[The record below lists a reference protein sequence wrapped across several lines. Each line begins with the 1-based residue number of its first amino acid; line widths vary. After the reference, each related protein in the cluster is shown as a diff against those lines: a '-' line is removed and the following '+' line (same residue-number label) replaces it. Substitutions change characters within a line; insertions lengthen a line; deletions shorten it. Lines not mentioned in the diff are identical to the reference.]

1 MSEWDRFPAV
11 KKPGSEWDQFPVVSK
26 AAPSPAAPPET
37 QGKSDLGFWGTIKDA
52 FTGES
57 RTEFKDAPEFE
68 IAMRDAGDNEALGA
82 VRRSAVTPDQNAQ
95 LDILKRQ
102 IPGLEVKTDAH
113 GNIMLKTPQ
122 QADWAY
128 LNKPG
133 LSGRDVGEFGTQTL
147 ATLPFLGVAG
157 MGRNLLRKVGSGIAA
172 MTGASVAQ
180 DAAAI
185 AQGSEQGVDEGR
197 AAVSGAVGAA
207 LPLAAPAIE
216 VTSKAVKSAV
226 SPVTSVIR
234 GLKNPE
240 QEAARRVGAAA
251 SRDFR
256 MAQDTGAGRGT
267 ANTPDAEIRAAGRN
281 GQPVRAIDMGETTRA
296 LARSAANT
304 SPEGRAIITDAVQG
318 RYQQQS
324 DRLAGFLETISPF
337 KGSTFQLSET
347 IARVAKN
354 ARKHFYEKAYQDGAG
369 GVYSPVLSAMVR
381 ESPAL
386 QKAAKSAYDVAA
398 NKAAAGQRVELHG
411 NNGHTLQ
418 FWDYVKQA
426 LDDQIGA
433 LQRAGEKQGAADL
446 IGIKHRLV
454 EELDAAV
461 PSYRTARGVA
471 GTYFKAADALEAGE
485 NFVKMKVPNGEA
497 AHAFGKL
504 TANEQILFRQGYIQ
518 TLMND
523 LRATGDTRNALN
535 KIMNSPVE
543 REKMEL
549 VLGAADSKKLEG
561 FLRMEGIM
569 DLARNALG
577 NSTTARQLAEMG
589 LAGGAYNAA
598 TGTTPWS
605 DPVGFFTSALLFG
618 GARAGM
624 ARIDQNVARQ
634 VAELLVTDDPKRLAQ
649 AVKMVQQPWVMNALR
664 AFDEYVGPR
673 MARNAA
679 AQQATQPEASA
690 SAAPQRFAALDA
702 MAGEDEE
709 LAAARDDARADLSD
723 VLTEINALN
732 PGYAPGQRQSSNVID
747 RRGEKFN
754 PGALEKLRAF
764 LFTEGAR

>member
-11 KKPGSEWDQFPVVSK
+11 KKQSSPWDAFPAVEKAEEQPV
-26 AAPSPAAPPET
+26 AAPAAEPTE
-37 QGKSDLGFWGTIKDA
+37 GLGFWGTIKDA

-68 IAMRDAGDNEALGA
+68 IAARDAGDNEALGA

-95 LDILKRQ
+95 IDILKKQ
-102 IPGLEVKTDAH
+102 IPGLEVKTDTH
-113 GNIMLKTPQ
+113 GNIMLKAPN

-133 LSGRDVGEFGTQTL
+133 LSGRDIAEFGTQTV
-147 ATLPFLGVAG
+147 AALPLFGVAG
-157 MGRNLLRKVGSGIAA
+157 AGRNLLTKIASGVGA

-180 DAAAI
+180 DAGAV
-185 AQGSEQGVDEGR
+185 AQGSEQGVDTER
-197 AAVSGAVGAA
+197 AAVSGALGGG
-207 LPLAAPAIE
+207 LPLVGPAIDL
-216 VTSKAVKSAV
+216 VGRVAKSAV
-226 SPVTSVIR
+226 SPVTSVMR
-234 GLKNPE
+234 GLVNPE
-240 QEAARRVGAAA
+240 REAARRVGAAA
-251 SRDFR
+251 SRDFQIAR
-256 MAQDTGAGRGT
+256 DTGSGKGT
-267 ANTPDAEIRAAGRN
+267 ANIPDAEIRQAGRN

-304 SPEGRAIITDAVQG
+304 SPEGRAVITDAVQG

-354 ARKHFYEKAYQDGAG
+354 ARAPYYDKAYQDGAQ
-369 GVYSPVLSAMVR
+369 GVATPAIQALTEAPVLRDAMKEAITV
-381 ESPAL
+381 
-386 QKAAKSAYDVAA
+386 AK
-398 NKAAAGQRVELHG
+398 NKLPTGRAQAPLMGP
-411 NNGHTLQ
+411 NGPTLQ
-418 FWDYVKQA
+418 YWDYVKQA
-426 LDDQIGA
+426 LDDKIGA
-433 LQRAGEKQGAADL
+433 LQRAGEKQGAADV
-446 IGIKHRLV
+446 IAIKHRLV

-497 AHAFGKL
+497 AHAFSKL
-504 TANEQILFRQGYIQ
+504 NANEQILFRQGYVQ
-518 TLMND
+518 TLIND

-535 KIMNSPVE
+535 RIMNSPAE
-543 REKMEL
+543 REKMTL
-549 VLGAADSKKLEG
+549 VLGAGDAKKLEG

-589 LAGGAYNAA
+589 LAGGAYNAV

-649 AVKMVQQPWVMNALR
+649 AVKTVQKPWVLDALR
-664 AFDEYVGPR
+664 AFDEYIGPR

-679 AQQATQPEASA
+679 AQQATQPETPATA
-690 SAAPQRFAALDA
+690 QPQRFAALDA
-702 MAGEDEE
+702 LAGPDED
-709 LAAARDDARADLSD
+709 AAAANDDARADLSE
-723 VLTEINALN
+723 VMSEINAMN
-732 PGYAPGQRQSSNVID
+732 PGYVPGSRQSTNVID
-747 RRGEKFN
+747 RRGVPMN
-754 PGALEKLRAF
+754 QGALEKLRAF

>member
-11 KKPGSEWDQFPVVSK
+11 KKQQSPWDAFPAVEKAKEQPV
-26 AAPSPAAPPET
+26 AAPAAEPKE
-37 QGKSDLGFWGTIKDA
+37 GLGFWGTIKDA
-52 FTGES
+52 FTGDS

-68 IAMRDAGDNEALGA
+68 IAARDAGDNEALGA

-95 LDILKRQ
+95 IDILKKQ
-102 IPGLEVKTDAH
+102 IPGLEVKTDTH

-347 IARVAKN
+347 IAKVAKN
-354 ARKHFYEKAYQDGAG
+354 ARAPFYEKAYQDGAQ
-369 GVYSPVLSAMVR
+369 GVFTPRIAELAQAPVMQTALKDAMTV
-381 ESPAL
+381 
-386 QKAAKSAYDVAA
+386 AK
-398 NKAAAGQRVELHG
+398 NKLPTGRAQAPLMGP
-411 NNGHTLQ
+411 NGPTLQ
-418 FWDYVKQA
+418 YWDYVKQA
-426 LDDQIGA
+426 LDDKIGA
-433 LQRAGEKQGAADL
+433 LQRAGEKQGAADV
-446 IGIKHRLV
+446 IAIKHRLV

-549 VLGAADSKKLEG
+549 VLGSADSKKLEG

-624 ARIDQNVARQ
+624 ARVDQNVARQ

-649 AVKMVQQPWVMNALR
+649 AIKTVQKPWVLDALR

-679 AQQATQPEASA
+679 AQQATQPETPATA
-690 SAAPQRFAALDA
+690 QPQRFAALDA
-702 MAGEDEE
+702 LAGPDED
-709 LAAARDDARADLSD
+709 AAAANDDARADLSD
-723 VLTEINALN
+723 VMAEINAMN
-732 PGYAPGQRQSSNVID
+732 PGYVPGQRQSTNVID
-747 RRGEKFN
+747 RRGV
-754 PGALEKLRAF
+754 PMDQGALAKLRAF